1 MEVVIYNMRTKSSV
15 SFVLGAGL
23 VSACLCGLFPAGS
36 TYAEGCVAAD
46 GLAVE
51 GVINSAGELEHAI
64 ENKLAE
70 AKLGEDF
77 VVSCNPSYFEDDF
90 VLDLNGHTLTSQVA
104 WALDIETSDKT
115 LTIMDSVGGGKYTAN
130 DAGIWAENGANVVVD
145 SGVVE
150 VTAGRGR
157 AVQVTGGKLAVRG
170 GEIRAANGSYESG
183 GQIYYHNTAL
193 VHGEGA
199 SAEVTGGKIVSDN
212 GKALYVYDEGVAV
225 LMSDGEVSSTGDYA
239 LMVSDGATLTMS
251 GGKIEAKAFPLT
263 TFNGST
269 VNVSAGEVHSETGF
283 AISSNFNES
292 PAYVNISGG
301 EFISDKD
308 FVILFPGDPASV
320 SRLSIS
326 GEPTLTGAG
335 GVIAMNSGILEIAG
349 GTFTSLGTEAHSGS
363 LGNGSNGFTNSVLGL
378 ATAYADVTGVIS
390 GGTFINDGDSE
401 LIWTSD
407 VCKELGTSGTCNLSL
422 EIAGGEFSSEP
433 EHEYIAK
440 DKELY
445 DLSAEG
451 PWVVDEQTEVDF
463 PETIYLTV
471 GESYVL
477 APTEVAAKYL
487 SVGGATEVVD
497 FDAEEWTF
505 TATAT
510 GTGTFNYKLH
520 NYLAEKVDRN
530 IEIVVV
536 APEDVEVLAAESD
549 DTEINGEV
557 VAFVTEQLKTL
568 LESGEYE
575 NESVWLNLDALKE
588 AIGNNETISLVIE
601 RQPIVLDEN
610 IDAAEE
616 LIALIDEKNYPV
628 AAVYSAQMLMYDERG
643 NDFGMVSELGTSVKM
658 SLDVPEESRT
668 PAAGYERKFYVLRG
682 HKALD
687 GTATAEVIEAEF
699 DGEKV
704 IFENDKFSNFV
715 VTYVDELAT
724 ETPNT
729 GAFTKNDGG
738 VKQNTVQLWAVVLA
752 WLMAV
757 VGLRLIGFG
766 ARQYVRNKNLK

>member
-283 AISSNFNES
+283 AISF
-292 PAYVNISGG
+292 AM
-301 EFISDKD
+301 
-308 FVILFPGDPASV
+308 ILFT
-320 SRLSIS
+320 IY
-326 GEPTLTGAG
+326 
-335 GVIAMNSGILEIAG
+335 
-349 GTFTSLGTEAHSGS
+349 
-363 LGNGSNGFTNSVLGL
+363 GFTIYG
-378 ATAYADVTGVIS
+378 
-390 GGTFINDGDSE
+390 FI
-401 LIWTSD
+401 I
-407 VCKELGTSGTCNLSL
+407 
-422 EIAGGEFSSEP
+422 P
-433 EHEYIAK
+433 
-440 DKELY
+440 
-445 DLSAEG
+445 
-451 PWVVDEQTEVDF
+451 
-463 PETIYLTV
+463 
-471 GESYVL
+471 
-477 APTEVAAKYL
+477 
-487 SVGGATEVVD
+487 
-497 FDAEEWTF
+497 
-505 TATAT
+505 
-510 GTGTFNYKLH
+510 
-520 NYLAEKVDRN
+520 
-530 IEIVVV
+530 
-536 APEDVEVLAAESD
+536 
-549 DTEINGEV
+549 
-557 VAFVTEQLKTL
+557 
-568 LESGEYE
+568 
-575 NESVWLNLDALKE
+575 
-588 AIGNNETISLVIE
+588 
-601 RQPIVLDEN
+601 
-610 IDAAEE
+610 
-616 LIALIDEKNYPV
+616 
-628 AAVYSAQMLMYDERG
+628 
-643 NDFGMVSELGTSVKM
+643 
-658 SLDVPEESRT
+658 
-668 PAAGYERKFYVLRG
+668 
-682 HKALD
+682 
-687 GTATAEVIEAEF
+687 
-699 DGEKV
+699 
-704 IFENDKFSNFV
+704 
-715 VTYVDELAT
+715 
-724 ETPNT
+724 
-729 GAFTKNDGG
+729 
-738 VKQNTVQLWAVVLA
+738 
-752 WLMAV
+752 
-757 VGLRLIGFG
+757 
-766 ARQYVRNKNLK
+766 